1 MSPARDV
8 VAPSIAPPEVPRTQ
22 WDVPLDTW
30 PQVPAPAAP
39 PHNQRLHTL
48 IARSRLITRITI
60 ATLAPIRGQIS

>member
-1 MSPARDV
+1 MSPERDG
-8 VAPSIAPPEVPRTQ
+8 VAPSTAPPEVPRTQ

-39 PHNQRLHTL
+39 PHNQRLQTS
-48 IARSRLITRITI
+48 IAGSRLFTSITM